1 MDITTFEDF
10 LEKLKEIVPDY
21 KQIEEKYVFQL
32 SANTINSEYEIR
44 CEVNNQFFY
53 LSTSI
58 TTTPQEEI
66 TGDKKSYNRVLKFQ
80 GIFHELSFF
89 YIYTIF
95 SSFKNNPYVFMSVFF
110 AENVTD
116 LKILVERLVY
126 ANIEFN
132 CFLKNFLLLDKW
144 DGERIEIKNL
154 KYIKAEVN
162 IDKSTIPHIN
172 ILFTKNDEEFEKMF
186 TLYDWLLYVAE
197 DISWLDADG
206 FTLKIKE
213 LPKITDREKGYI
225 KEILNYYGA
234 DTKDLMLDYIDIP
247 IKNSFVIKTLFFMND
262 LGIILKLYTT
272 SRPFDSFDIKI
283 PYRNDL
289 INSFNTVSKFIY
301 LLSNDENGD
310 FTKSLLYFFDNI
322 KNIYIKIFF

>member
-58 TTTPQEEI
+58 TTAPQEEI

-95 SSFKNNPYVFMSVFF
+95 SSFKNNSYVFMSVFF

-144 DGERIEIKNL
+144 DGERVEIKNL

-272 SRPFDSFDIKI
+272 TRPFDSFDIKI

>member
-1 MDITTFEDF
+1 
-10 LEKLKEIVPDY
+10 
-21 KQIEEKYVFQL
+21 
-32 SANTINSEYEIR
+32 
-44 CEVNNQFFY
+44 
-53 LSTSI
+53 
-58 TTTPQEEI
+58 
-66 TGDKKSYNRVLKFQ
+66 
-80 GIFHELSFF
+80 
-89 YIYTIF
+89 
-95 SSFKNNPYVFMSVFF
+95 
-110 AENVTD
+110 
-116 LKILVERLVY
+116 
-126 ANIEFN
+126 
-132 CFLKNFLLLDKW
+132 
-144 DGERIEIKNL
+144 
-154 KYIKAEVN
+154 
-162 IDKSTIPHIN
+162 
-172 ILFTKNDEEFEKMF
+172 MF

-234 DTKDLMLDYIDIP
+234 DTKNLMLDYIDIP

>member
-1 MDITTFEDF
+1 MNITTFEDL

-21 KQIEEKYVFQL
+21 KQIEEKYIFQL
-32 SANTINSEYEIR
+32 FANTINSEYEIR

-53 LSTSI
+53 LSSSI

-66 TGDKKSYNRVLKFQ
+66 IGDKKSYNRVLKFQ

-95 SSFKNNPYVFMSVFF
+95 SIFKNNPYVFMSVFF
-110 AENVTD
+110 AENITD
-116 LKILVERLVY
+116 LKLLVERLVY

-132 CFLKNFLLLDKW
+132 CFLKNFLFLDKW
-144 DGERIEIKNL
+144 DGERVEIKNL
-154 KYIKAEVN
+154 KHIKVEVN

-172 ILFTKNDEEFEKMF
+172 VLFIKNDEEFEKMF

-197 DISWLDADG
+197 DISWLDSDG

-213 LPKITDREKGYI
+213 LPKITDKEKGYI

-234 DTKDLMLDYIDIP
+234 DTKNLMLDYIDIP
-247 IKNSFVIKTLFFMND
+247 IKNSFVVKTLFFMND
-262 LGIILKLYTT
+262 LGIVLKLYTT
-272 SRPFDSFDIKI
+272 SRPFESFDIKI
-283 PYRNDL
+283 PYRNDI

>member
-110 AENVTD
+110 V
-116 LKILVERLVY
+116 
-126 ANIEFN
+126 
-132 CFLKNFLLLDKW
+132 
-144 DGERIEIKNL
+144 
-154 KYIKAEVN
+154 
-162 IDKSTIPHIN
+162 
-172 ILFTKNDEEFEKMF
+172 
-186 TLYDWLLYVAE
+186 
-197 DISWLDADG
+197 
-206 FTLKIKE
+206 
-213 LPKITDREKGYI
+213 
-225 KEILNYYGA
+225 
-234 DTKDLMLDYIDIP
+234 
-247 IKNSFVIKTLFFMND
+247 
-262 LGIILKLYTT
+262 
-272 SRPFDSFDIKI
+272 
-283 PYRNDL
+283 
-289 INSFNTVSKFIY
+289 
-301 LLSNDENGD
+301 
-310 FTKSLLYFFDNI
+310 
-322 KNIYIKIFF
+322 

>member
-95 SSFKNNPYVFMSVFF
+95 SSFKNNSYVFMSVFF

-144 DGERIEIKNL
+144 DGERVEIKNL

-172 ILFTKNDEEFEKMF
+172 ILFIKNDEEFEKMF

-234 DTKDLMLDYIDIP
+234 DTKNLMLDYIDIP

-272 SRPFDSFDIKI
+272 TRPFDSFDIKI